1 MSEDLNNAA
10 PSGGANEAAPDP
22 RLAEA
27 VALAGAERRDEAR
40 ALFKAV
46 LADDA
51 NNVEALLWMGALADD
66 PQDSLRL
73 IGRAVQLDPQ
83 NARALAALR
92 WARKRVPN
100 SAALAAP
107 TIAATAAATAAPQ
120 PSPAPA
126 AVSAPAV
133 RSIRTWPRW
142 ATWALVALILLT
154 CAGLVWTQTDWPQQA
169 WAGLFPTRTPT
180 ATPTST
186 PTNTPTNTPTATPT
200 NTPTETPTATPTE
213 TPTPTPTE
221 TPTPTATPTAT
232 PVPPTRT
239 PKPQPTA
246 VPPTGIGEGEK
257 WIDVDLSSQRLVAYE
272 GNTAVYWALVSTGL
286 PATPTVTGRFHVYV
300 KHRSTTMAGPG
311 YYLPNVLYTQYFY
324 RGYGLHGAYWHN
336 NFGHPMSHGC
346 VNLSNAD
353 AKWLFDWTLP
363 YVPPGLNTVSGT
375 GTLVVIHY

>member
-1 MSEDLNNAA
+1 
-10 PSGGANEAAPDP
+10 
-22 RLAEA
+22 
-27 VALAGAERRDEAR
+27 
-40 ALFKAV
+40 
-46 LADDA
+46 
-51 NNVEALLWMGALADD
+51 MGALADD
-66 PQDSLRL
+66 PQESLRL

-83 NARALAALR
+83 NARARAALR
-92 WARKRVPN
+92 WARKRLPN
-100 SAALAAP
+100 SAPLASP
-107 TIAATAAATAAPQ
+107 AAGTAAPVAATSQ
-120 PSPAPA
+120 PMPIAA
-126 AVSAPAV
+126 AVSAPTLRPA
-133 RSIRTWPRW
+133 RGFPRR
-142 ATWALVALILLT
+142 ALWILIGALILLA
-154 CAGLVWTQTDWPQQA
+154 AGFVWTQTDWPQQA
-169 WAGLFPTRTPT
+169 WAGLFPTKTPT
-180 ATPTST
+180 ATPTFT

-200 NTPTETPTATPTE
+200 NTPTNTPTATPTE

-272 GNTAVYWALVSTGL
+272 GNRAVYWALVSTGL

-300 KHRSTTMAGPG
+300 KHRSTTMSGPG
-311 YYLPNVLYTQYFY
+311 YYLTNVLYTQYFY

-363 YVPPGLNTVSGT
+363 YVPPGVNTVSGT